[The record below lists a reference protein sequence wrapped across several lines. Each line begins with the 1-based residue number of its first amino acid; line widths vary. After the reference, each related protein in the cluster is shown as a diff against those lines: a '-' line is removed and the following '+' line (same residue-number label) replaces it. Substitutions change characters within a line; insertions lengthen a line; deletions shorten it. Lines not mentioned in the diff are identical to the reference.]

1 LAPTVSRFKVII
13 VQATPDRPEVTQ
25 EIVMSDAPLPTI
37 IQLTPLDPT
46 YRADP
51 HAVLD
56 DLRARCPVRHDPT
69 SGAFV
74 LSRYADVRAV
84 VSDRELWRDALNA
97 EEGTQAR
104 KRVEENYD
112 PSVPRAESTSILTL
126 DDPDHARIRQPLS
139 QALYARVAK
148 FRPEVE
154 RIVDEALDRLPSD
167 RPFDL
172 MDLFCV
178 PIPIDVIASILGVD
192 HDRLKEFR
200 EWSEG
205 TILGLNPFRTPAQT
219 EVMERCGAALAAYF
233 LETIAARRAEPRDDL
248 ISDMVR
254 LQAQGAPLTDTEL
267 RINLGALLVGGNLT
281 TTDLIGNA
289 VRLLLLN
296 PAELAKLKAD
306 PSLINAAVEEVL
318 RFEGPVDVTGRIAS
332 SDTEIGGCPIKTHQS
347 ITTFLRAA
355 NRDPEVFDDPHSFN
369 ITRKHKP
376 HVAFGGGA
384 HICIGAPLARLEAQ
398 VALPRLF
405 ARFPNLKLADPNAEP
420 EWRTLPF
427 FRGLERLELMAG

>member
-1 LAPTVSRFKVII
+1 
-13 VQATPDRPEVTQ
+13 
-25 EIVMSDAPLPTI
+25 MSDAPLPTI

-84 VSDRELWRDALNA
+84 VSDRDLWRDALNA

-296 PAELAKLKAD
+296 PGELAKLQAD
-306 PSLINAAVEEVL
+306 PSLINATVEEVL

-332 SDTEIGGCPIKTHQS
+332 SDTEIGGCPIKTRQS

-405 ARFPNLKLADPNAEP
+405 ARFPNLKLADPTAEP

-427 FRGLERLELMAG
+427 FRGLERLDLVAG